1 MKKSLVLSFGLVAA
15 LVATTS
21 AQQINFQTQASYKP
35 GDELTRPRRVEDK
48 AAGVKAAIVVN
59 TASVE
64 RTAFDRLNQ
73 VRAEKGL
80 KPLAWSNDLGTIARK
95 HSNNMAEQKFFGHRG
110 NDDKMVSDRAD
121 DIGLKKWRAIG
132 ENIAFMRGYQDP
144 VERAVELWLDSPAH
158 RRNLLNGDWR
168 EGAVGVAV
176 ASDGSYYFTQ
186 VFMKR

>member
-1 MKKSLVLSFGLVAA
+1 MKKSLLLVGLFAAFG
-15 LVATTS
+15 ATTS
-21 AQQINFQTQASYKP
+21 AQQLNFQSQTSYNV
-35 GDELTRPRRVEDK
+35 GDELTRPRRVDDRV
-48 AAGVKAAIVVN
+48 AATVVN
-59 TASVE
+59 TAAVE

-80 KPLAWSNDLGTIARK
+80 KALAWSSELGTIARL
-95 HSNNMAEQKFFGHRG
+95 HSRNMAELKFFGHRG
-110 NDDKMVSDRAD
+110 NDDKLVNDRAD

-132 ENIAFMRGYQDP
+132 ENIAFTRGYQDP

-158 RRNLLNGDWR
+158 RRNLLTEDWR
-168 EGAVGVAV
+168 ESAVGVAV